1 MTILVTGST
10 GVIGSRVVANLAAE
24 GADVHAVAR
33 SPEKARFP
41 SGVTAV
47 KADLMDVDATRKA
60 IAQASTLFLLNA
72 VTPDELTQALLTLSL
87 AREAGIK
94 GIVYLSVF
102 HADLFTDVPHF
113 TGKYA
118 VERMIEDCDLPA
130 TILRPNYFMQN
141 DFAMKDAL
149 MGHGVYP
156 QPIGSKGFSMVDARD
171 IAEVAASCLL
181 RRENAAAPLPRETIE
196 LVGPD
201 ALTGE
206 AVAQIWSGIL
216 GREIRYGGD
225 DLAAMEKQV
234 AAFMPG
240 WMARDLRLMF
250 ARQQQLGMKASPEAV
265 ARMTDLLGHAPR
277 SYRDFAAET
286 AKAWQS

>member
-10 GVIGSRVVANLAAE
+10 GVIGSRVVANLAAK
-24 GADVHAVAR
+24 GADVHALAR

-41 SGVTAV
+41 VGVTAV
-47 KADLMDVDATRKA
+47 KADLMDVNATRKA

-87 AREAGIK
+87 AREAGVK

-141 DFAMKDAL
+141 DIAMKDAIS
-149 MGHGVYP
+149 GHGVYP
-156 QPIGSKGFSMVDARD
+156 QPIGSKGISMVDARD
-171 IAEVAASCLL
+171 IADIAAERLL
-181 RRENAAAPLPRETIE
+181 KREKAAAPLPRETIE

-206 AVAQIWSGIL
+206 DLAKLWSGLL
-216 GREIRYGGD
+216 GRDISYGGD
-225 DLAAMEKQV
+225 DLAAFEKQV
-234 AAFMPG
+234 AAFVPA

-250 ARQQQLGMKASPEAV
+250 AGFHAHGMAAKPEAV
-265 ARMTDLLGHAPR
+265 ARMAELLGHAPR
-277 SYRDFAAET
+277 TYRDFAAET
-286 AKAWQS
+286 LKAWQS

>member
-10 GVIGSRVVANLAAE
+10 GVIGSRVVANLAAK
-24 GADVHAVAR
+24 GAEVHALAR
-33 SPEKARFP
+33 SPEKVLFP
-41 SGVTAV
+41 DGVTAV
-47 KADLMDVDATRKA
+47 KADLMDIEATRKA

-87 AREAGIK
+87 AREAGVK

-102 HADLFTDVPHF
+102 HADRFPDVPHF

-118 VERMIEDCDLPA
+118 VERMIEDADLPA

-141 DFAMKDAL
+141 DIAMKDAI

-156 QPIGSKGFSMVDARD
+156 QPIGDKGVSMVDARD
-171 IAEVAASCLL
+171 IAEIAAASLL
-181 RRENAAAPLPRETIE
+181 VREKADAPLPRDTIE

-206 AVAQIWSGIL
+206 DMAKIWSGLL
-216 GREIRYGGD
+216 GREISYGGD
-225 DLAAMEKQV
+225 DLAAFEKQA
-234 AAFMPG
+234 AAFVPG
-240 WMARDLRLMF
+240 WLARDLRLMF
-250 ARQQQLGMKASPEAV
+250 ARFHEHGMAATPQAV
-265 ARMTDLLGHAPR
+265 ARMTELLGQSPR

-286 AKAWQS
+286 ARAWQS

>member
-10 GVIGSRVVANLAAE
+10 GVVGSRVVANLAAK
-24 GADVHAVAR
+24 GAEVHALAR
-33 SPEKARFP
+33 SPEKVTFP
-41 SGVTAV
+41 DGVTPV
-47 KADLMDVDATRKA
+47 KADLMDVEATRKA

-87 AREAGIK
+87 AREAGVK

-141 DFAMKDAL
+141 DTALKDAI

-156 QPIGSKGFSMVDARD
+156 QPIGSKGFSMVDVRD
-171 IAEVAASCLL
+171 IAEVAASSLL
-181 RRENAAAPLPRETIE
+181 KRENAAAPLPRETIE

-201 ALTGE
+201 ALTGD
-206 AVAQIWSGIL
+206 AVAKIWSEIL
-216 GREIRYGGD
+216 GRDIRYGGD
-225 DLAAMEKQV
+225 DLAALEKQV
-234 AAFMPG
+234 AAFAPG
-240 WMARDLRLMF
+240 WMARDFRLMF

-265 ARMTDLLGHAPR
+265 ARMTDALGHAPR

>member
-10 GVIGSRVVANLAAE
+10 GAIGSRVVANLAAK
-24 GADVHAVAR
+24 GAKVHALAR
-33 SPEKARFP
+33 SPEKASFP
-41 SGVTAV
+41 SGVTSV
-47 KADLMDVDATRKA
+47 KADLMDIEAVRKA

-87 AREAGIK
+87 AREEGIK

-102 HADLFTDVPHF
+102 YADLFTDVPHF
-113 TGKYA
+113 AGKYT

-141 DFAMKDAL
+141 DAAMKDAI

-156 QPIGSKGFSMVDARD
+156 QPIGSKGFSMVDVRD
-171 IAEVAASCLL
+171 IAEVAAARLL
-181 RRENAAAPLPRETIE
+181 ERENAATPLPRETIE

-201 ALTGE
+201 ALTGD
-206 AVAQIWSGIL
+206 AVARIWSEIL

-225 DLAAMEKQV
+225 DLAALEKQV
-234 AAFMPG
+234 AAFAPA
-240 WMARDLRLMF
+240 WMARDIRLMF
-250 ARQQQLGMKASPEAV
+250 ARQQRHGMKASPEAV
-265 ARMTDLLGHAPR
+265 ARMTELLGHTPR

>member
-10 GVIGSRVVANLAAE
+10 GAIGSRVVANLARK
-24 GADVHAVAR
+24 GADVHALAR

-47 KADLMDVDATRKA
+47 KADLMDLDATRKA

-87 AREAGIK
+87 ARDAGVK

-141 DFAMKDAL
+141 DTAMKDAL

-156 QPIGSKGFSMVDARD
+156 QPIGDKGVSMVDARD
-171 IAEVAASCLL
+171 IAEIAAACLL
-181 RRENAAAPLPRETIE
+181 KRESATVPLPRETIE

-206 AVAQIWSGIL
+206 AVAKIWSF
-216 GREIRYGGD
+216 
-225 DLAAMEKQV
+225 EKQV
-234 AAFMPG
+234 AAFAPA
-240 WMARDLRLMF
+240 WMARDVRLMY
-250 ARQQQLGMKASPEAV
+250 ARFHEHGMAAKPEAV
-265 ARMTDLLGHAPR
+265 ARMTELLGRAPR
-277 SYRDFAAET
+277 TYRDFAAET
-286 AKAWQS
+286 VKAWQG

>member
-10 GVIGSRVVANLAAE
+10 GVIGSRVVANLAAN
-24 GADVHAVAR
+24 GADVHALAR
-33 SPEKARFP
+33 SPERAQFP
-41 SGVTAV
+41 SGVTSV
-47 KADLMDVDATRKA
+47 KADLMDVEATRKA
-60 IAQASTLFLLNA
+60 IGGASTLFLLNA

-87 AREAGIK
+87 AREASVK

-113 TGKYA
+113 TGKHA
-118 VERMIEDCDLPA
+118 VERVIEDRDLPA

-141 DFAMKDAL
+141 DIALKDAI

-171 IAEVAASCLL
+171 IAEIAASSLL
-181 RRENAAAPLPRETIE
+181 KRENAATPLPREMIE

-201 ALTGE
+201 VLTGE
-206 AVAQIWSGIL
+206 AVAQIWAGIL
-216 GREIRYGGD
+216 GRDIRYGGD
-225 DLAAMEKQV
+225 DLDAFEQQV
-234 AAFMPG
+234 AAFAPS
-240 WMARDLRLMF
+240 WLARDLRLMF
-250 ARQQQLGMKASPEAV
+250 ARQQQHGMV
-265 ARMTDLLGHAPR
+265 ARLAAVNRMAELLGHAPR
-277 SYRDFAAET
+277 SYHDFAAET